1 MAGVR
6 TLDPTRRSQKAD
18 TLIAKFE
25 KRIVG
30 QQAAKDALISTVES
44 CQSGMYD
51 KTKPIRSLLFLG
63 PTGSGKT
70 GTAEAFAEGV
80 MGSSDKMLKV
90 SCGEFQHSHEIA
102 KLVGSP
108 PGYLGHR
115 ETHPF
120 FTNQS
125 LMLARTGPDGK
136 EVMPFTIVLWD
147 EVEKASDALW
157 ALLLGILDKGEL
169 TTGTNDTVDFRPT
182 IHIMT
187 SNVGVSEM
195 NDDSAIGFNAGDKSV
210 DDSKLESIAMAAARK
225 KFMPEF
231 LNRLDSIVMFKTLTG
246 EDLKEIRAQLLEKV
260 QERIIYG
267 SNILFE
273 MRVSDFG
280 LKKILDDGYDR
291 RYNARHLKRTI
302 EKYVAEPLTRL
313 VATGQIDDGDI
324 VVADY
329 SVDWDQWKYMAS
341 KRDYANEEKSGRT
354 NYRLVT
360 CS

>member
-6 TLDPTRRSQKAD
+6 TLDPTRRSQKAN
-18 TLIAKFE
+18 TLIEKFE

-30 QQAAKDALISTVES
+30 QQAAKDALTATIES
-44 CQSGMYD
+44 FQSGMYD

-80 MGSSDKMLKV
+80 MGRPERMMKV

-120 FTNQS
+120 FTNAS
-125 LMLARTGPDGK
+125 LTAARTGLDAK
-136 EVMPFTIVLWD
+136 EIMPFTIVLWD

-169 TTGTNDTVDFRPT
+169 TTGTNEKVDFRPT

-187 SNVGVSEM
+187 SNVGVAEM
-195 NDDSAIGFNAGDKSV
+195 NDDDAIGFNAGSKTV
-210 DDSKLESIAMAAARK
+210 DDTRLEAIAMAAARK

-231 LNRLDSIVMFKTLTG
+231 LNRLDGIVMFKTLTVA
-246 EDLKEIRAQLLEKV
+246 DLQEIRGQLLEKV
-260 QERIIYG
+260 QDRIVVG
-267 SNILFE
+267 SNVLFE
-273 MRVSDFG
+273 MRVSDAG
-280 LKKILDDGYDR
+280 LEKILDDGYDR
-291 RYNARHLKRTI
+291 KYNARHLKRTI

-324 VVADY
+324 VIADY
-329 SVDWDQWKYMAS
+329 LPDWDQWVYKAIGSM
-341 KRDYANEEKSGRT
+341 NVKSTESRFPWG
-354 NYRLVT
+354 LQ
-360 CS
+360 S

>member
-1 MAGVR
+1 MAVR
-6 TLDPTRRSQKAD
+6 TLDPTRRSQKAN

-30 QQAAKDALISTVES
+30 QQAAKDALTATIES
-44 CQSGMYD
+44 FQSGMYD

-80 MGSSDKMLKV
+80 MGSPDKMLKV

-120 FTNQS
+120 FTNAS
-125 LMLARTGPDGK
+125 LLAARTGLDAK
-136 EVMPFTIVLWD
+136 EIMPFTIVLWD

-169 TTGTNDTVDFRPT
+169 TTGTNEKVDFKPT

-187 SNVGVSEM
+187 SNVGVAEM
-195 NDDSAIGFNAGDKSV
+195 NDDDAIGFNVGQTV
-210 DDSKLESIAMAAARK
+210 DDSRLEAIAMAAARK

-231 LNRLDSIVMFKTLTG
+231 LNRLDGIVMFKTLTIA
-246 EDLKEIRAQLLEKV
+246 DLQEIRGQLLEKV
-260 QERIIYG
+260 QDRIVVG
-267 SNILFE
+267 SNVLFE
-273 MRVSDFG
+273 MRVSDAG

-291 RYNARHLKRTI
+291 KYNARHLKRTI

-313 VATGQIDDGDI
+313 VATSQIDDGDI
-324 VVADY
+324 VIADY
-329 SVDWDQWKYMAS
+329 LPDWDQWTYKAS
-341 KRDYANEEKSGRT
+341 KRDYASEEK
-354 NYRLVT
+354 LVGSNVWPVT
-360 CS
+360 RS

>member
-1 MAGVR
+1 MAYR
-6 TLDPTRRSQKAD
+6 TLDVSKRSTKA
-18 TLIAKFE
+18 TALVNKFE

-30 QQAAKDALISTVES
+30 QQAAKDALISTIES
-44 CQSGMYD
+44 FQSGMYD

-80 MGSSDKMLKV
+80 MGSPDKMMKI

-115 ETHPF
+115 ETHAF
-120 FTNQS
+120 FTNAS
-125 LMLARTGPDGK
+125 LMAARTGLDGK
-136 EVMPFTIVLWD
+136 EVMPFTIILWD
-147 EVEKASDALW
+147 EIEKASDSLW

-169 TTGTNDTVDFRPT
+169 TTGINEKIDFRPT

-210 DDSKLESIAMAAARK
+210 DDTRLEAIAMAAARK

-231 LNRLDSIVMFKTLTG
+231 LNRLDSIVVFKTLTV
-246 EDLKEIRAQLLEKV
+246 ENLTEIRAQLLEKV
-260 QERIIYG
+260 QDRIIVG
-267 SNILFE
+267 SDVLFE
-273 MRVSDFG
+273 MRVSDSG
-280 LKKILDDGYDR
+280 LEKILDDGYDR

-313 VATGQIDDGDI
+313 VATGQILDGDI
-324 VVADY
+324 VVADFIPG
-329 SVDWDQWKYMAS
+329 WDLWKYMAVG
-341 KRDYANEEKSGRT
+341 NMNVKSTDSRFPWG
-354 NYRLVT
+354 LQ
-360 CS
+360 S

>member
-1 MAGVR
+1 MLR

-18 TLIAKFE
+18 TLIKKFE
-25 KRIVG
+25 SRIIG
-30 QQAAKDALISTVES
+30 QQAAKDALVATIES
-44 CQSGMYD
+44 FQSGMYD

-80 MGSSDKMLKV
+80 MGSADKMMKI

-102 KLVGSP
+102 KLIGSP

-120 FTNQS
+120 FTKASLKAAQS
-125 LMLARTGPDGK
+125 ET
-136 EVMPFTIVLWD
+136 MPFTIILWD

-157 ALLLGILDKGEL
+157 ALMLGILDRGEL
-169 TTGTNDTVDFRPT
+169 TTGTNEKLDFKPT

-187 SNVGVSEM
+187 SNVGVAEM
-195 NDDSAIGFNAGDKSV
+195 NDDAVIGFNAGDRTI
-210 DDSKLESIAMAAARK
+210 DNAKLEAIAQAAARR

-231 LNRLDSIVMFKTLTG
+231 LNRLDHIVMFKTLTM
-246 EDLKEIRAQLLEKV
+246 ENLKEISTQMLEQV
-260 QERIIYG
+260 QDRVMS

-273 MRVSDFG
+273 VKVSPAG
-280 LKKILDDGYDR
+280 LNEILTKGYDP

-313 VATGQIDDGDI
+313 VSTDQIAYGDI
-324 VVADY
+324 IIVDY
-329 SVDWDQWKYMAS
+329 DGEWKYQVAG
-341 KRDYANEEKSGRT
+341 KWNELKSVLLGQPPED
-354 NYRLVT
+354 NILSDV
-360 CS
+360 

>member
-1 MAGVR
+1 MTVR

-18 TLIAKFE
+18 TLINKFE

-30 QQAAKDALISTVES
+30 QQTAKDAFVSTIES
-44 CQSGMYD
+44 FQSGMFD

-70 GTAEAFAEGV
+70 GTAEAFTEGV
-80 MGSSDKMLKV
+80 MGNSDKMMKV

-125 LMLARTGPDGK
+125 LMLARTGVDGK

-157 ALLLGILDKGEL
+157 ALLLGVLDKGEL
-169 TTGTNDTVDFRPT
+169 TTGTNEKVDFKPT

-195 NDDSAIGFNAGDKSV
+195 NDDSAIGFNTDKSV
-210 DDSKLESIAMAAARK
+210 DDSKLEAIAMAAARK

-231 LNRLDSIVMFKTLTG
+231 LNRLDGIVMFKTLTV
-246 EDLKEIRAQLLEKV
+246 ENLKEIRSQLLEKV
-260 QERIIYG
+260 QDRIVCG
-267 SNILFE
+267 SNVLFE
-273 MRVSDFG
+273 MRVSDSG
-280 LKKILDDGYDR
+280 LNKILDDGYDR

-313 VATGQIDDGDI
+313 VATGQILDGDI

-329 SVDWDQWKYMAS
+329 LVDWDSWSYKAIGKY
-341 KRDYANEEKSGRT
+341 D
-354 NYRLVT
+354 VT
-360 CS
+360 AFNFPSSVSA